1 MLNKRQR
8 SMIEDLENTSVLITA
23 QNLADKYKVSLRTV
37 RNDIQEI
44 SEYAVKNGA
53 EIIRIP
59 GQGMRI
65 SAKKKLSSSFQK
77 VLNQK
82 DFPYLSEQ
90 ERVALL
96 LINFLFEKEAISASE
111 LAERFEVS
119 RGTVNTTI
127 KDVNTF
133 LEAYHLSL
141 QRFANKG
148 YFLNGRIKDI
158 LRLCETLL
166 RQYSDEVIYSTLS
179 SKENNIIREDMQE
192 KMSETMR
199 FLSNNLLL
207 YISHYHQLY
216 CLLYCLISHS
226 RNDARATYSK
236 ERLERNKLNQFIL
249 FLEDRF
255 SVVFLKEGV
264 SQCRHILSVTTDY
277 SEDSGSEIEAVLP
290 EAVDSLIRFVSNSG
304 MYQIDDYDSLKIDL
318 MVHLKSTIDARNTG
332 LPRENPLLEEIRSS
346 YPNEFQL
353 VKSACQQFSRYFSFE
368 LDDNEAGYITLY
380 FLRSFDKAEKIQ
392 DTNVMVVCN
401 TGRSASKLLAT
412 RLINNLPNIHI
423 VSMNSLFNIQN
434 DPSILDNV
442 DFIISTI
449 PIPNIEKPHIV
460 ISPLLQ
466 KGELERVRESIWLSK
481 NEKLPAA
488 SVDKAATTLVEPYL
502 RYQDADQFLKGG
514 FENALPYQT
523 MTLLGE
529 ASMDLFDLISR
540 LYPKG
545 IPANKYSNV
554 SGIFAHVLMSVPRW
568 QRGEFIEPFDYEN
581 LSEQYPEECRIIS
594 EYLDTQSKK
603 FSVFIPEAE
612 MIAILRYYIY

>member
-1 MLNKRQR
+1 
-8 SMIEDLENTSVLITA
+8 
-23 QNLADKYKVSLRTV
+23 
-37 RNDIQEI
+37 
-44 SEYAVKNGA
+44 
-53 EIIRIP
+53 
-59 GQGMRI
+59 
-65 SAKKKLSSSFQK
+65 
-77 VLNQK
+77 
-82 DFPYLSEQ
+82 
-90 ERVALL
+90 
-96 LINFLFEKEAISASE
+96 
-111 LAERFEVS
+111 
-119 RGTVNTTI
+119 
-127 KDVNTF
+127 
-133 LEAYHLSL
+133 
-141 QRFANKG
+141 
-148 YFLNGRIKDI
+148 
-158 LRLCETLL
+158 
-166 RQYSDEVIYSTLS
+166 
-179 SKENNIIREDMQE
+179 
-192 KMSETMR
+192 
-199 FLSNNLLL
+199 
-207 YISHYHQLY
+207 
-216 CLLYCLISHS
+216 
-226 RNDARATYSK
+226 
-236 ERLERNKLNQFIL
+236 
-249 FLEDRF
+249 
-255 SVVFLKEGV
+255 
-264 SQCRHILSVTTDY
+264 
-277 SEDSGSEIEAVLP
+277 
-290 EAVDSLIRFVSNSG
+290 
-304 MYQIDDYDSLKIDL
+304 
-318 MVHLKSTIDARNTG
+318 
-332 LPRENPLLEEIRSS
+332 
-346 YPNEFQL
+346 
-353 VKSACQQFSRYFSFE
+353 
-368 LDDNEAGYITLY
+368 
-380 FLRSFDKAEKIQ
+380 
-392 DTNVMVVCN
+392 VCN